1 MRRRGSSTGF
11 LPAQREGHD
20 AERPLQQHR
29 EGHPPSKRIRRT
41 APKSPGP
48 RSPHPLRKREV
59 SNRFRIWVAPRSRYA
74 LVPKRRDGSIFLW
87 ICKANLHAP
96 VVGGDAHI
104 APAGWTV
111 FSEIFGKFAA
121 AQRADVGIGPYRTP
135 ANPYF
140 PASFER
146 KAFLQQILNRSY
158 SQIWCT
164 VTGGAYHSARRGS
177 MCVRNVCKSDSCL
190 NRTAECT
197 KRVQALFS
205 SLSFLLRE
213 KR

>member
-74 LVPKRRDGSIFLW
+74 LVPKQWDGSIFLW

-96 VVGGDAHI
+96 VVGGDAGHSRSRRRSVTDVGL
-104 APAGWTV
+104 PLAGTHRPV
-111 FSEIFGKFAA
+111 GKLRIRRRFHKN
-121 AQRADVGIGPYRTP
+121 QCILRADRVVRPYGI
-135 ANPYF
+135 
-140 PASFER
+140 
-146 KAFLQQILNRSY
+146 
-158 SQIWCT
+158 
-164 VTGGAYHSARRGS
+164 
-177 MCVRNVCKSDSCL
+177 
-190 NRTAECT
+190 
-197 KRVQALFS
+197 
-205 SLSFLLRE
+205 RE
-213 KR
+213 KMKFRYRGQQLYRPSGKLRICRRLP